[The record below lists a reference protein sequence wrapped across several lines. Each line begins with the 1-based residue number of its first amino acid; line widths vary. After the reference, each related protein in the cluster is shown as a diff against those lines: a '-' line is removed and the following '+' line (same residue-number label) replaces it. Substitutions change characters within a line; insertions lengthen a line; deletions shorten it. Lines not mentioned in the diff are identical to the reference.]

1 MRKLL
6 SIILALFLACASLL
20 AQNKINV
27 RGTVKDKTTGETLI
41 GVSVKVDDTTLG
53 TITDLD
59 GGYELMG
66 IPANSRLIFSYVG
79 MKSEI
84 RTATISGIINVS
96 LDSDAK
102 GLEEVV
108 VVGYGTSRKRDL
120 TGSIVSISG
129 ESLKSSPDY
138 NPVKSLQGKVPGL
151 SVTNSGSAGG
161 SPTVRIRGVATTNAD
176 TKPLYVVDGMF
187 IDNIDF
193 INPNDITSIEVL
205 KDPSSLAIFGVQGA
219 NGVIILTTK
228 RADKGKLSVSYDGYI
243 GTQILHNRDRVSLTN
258 ADQFT
263 MLYNEQLKNANPT
276 ATEWVGDLLGG
287 GTDWQSY
294 IFRPA
299 MVTNHGVSV
308 SNSNEKAS
316 TVFSVGYFKQDG
328 ILNYNSYQR
337 FNGRWAGDYTITK
350 NMKIGGNV
358 TLNRWDNTAA
368 TASVTNAVQALPTYS
383 PYAPEEDHDP
393 QNIGSYYTPSPG
405 IQKDVANPVAV
416 MEINKG
422 NSKSYGYRS
431 VGNVYVEFNFLK
443 DFTFKATGYGDIGIN
458 LGSNYTPRFNVNNS
472 SSNSSHKSEKTSF
485 SRNEAEYTK
494 YQTDLI
500 LNYNKKVDLHRIS
513 AMAGYTARVQESQGF
528 SAGVDTLV
536 NGDIWDVPEDFW
548 MLSMGSTNNKTNGD
562 WYEAE
567 SFISYLGR
575 LNYSYSDKYL
585 ASITFRTDG
594 SSKFSPNNRWGYFPS
609 VGLGWVITD
618 ENFMRELKDVLNYTK
633 IKASWGKLG
642 NDKIGNYLWF
652 PTINP
657 KGQQVVVNGKTYYIP
672 TVSNL
677 VDENIHWEV
686 VTGFDFGIESQLFN
700 SKLTLEAGYYTKTTN
715 DLLAYVAPP
724 VSVGAGFAITNAG
737 SLKNSGVEF
746 MLTWRDKIG
755 EFNYSASINGATLKN
770 EVLALGNDNSDIVT
784 GSYHRTSVGH
794 PVGAIYGYVQDGVFQ
809 NQNEINNY
817 YPASWISK
825 PGDIRYKDLDGD
837 EKITAADRDF
847 IGSTIPTFTY
857 GANLYASYQNFDIS
871 IDFNGAYGSEII
883 NTKKLPTY
891 AQFNYYTTSL
901 NRWHGEGT
909 SNFEPILD
917 TSRGHNFVPSTNL
930 LESGAYFRIR
940 SIQLGYNLPKV
951 VLKAIGVSKF
961 RIFANTQNP
970 LTFKQN
976 SGYTPEIGG
985 SILSGSI
992 DNGSTYPLPTTY
1004 TAGVSVNF

>member
-6 SIILALFLACASLL
+6 SIILALFLVCASLL
-20 AQNKINV
+20 AQDKINV

-59 GGYELMG
+59 GEYELMG

-358 TLNRWDNTAA
+358 TLNRWDNTGA

-458 LGSNYTPRFNVNNS
+458 LGSNYTPRFNVNNN

-536 NGDIWDVPEDFW
+536 NSDIWDVPEDFW
-548 MLSMGSTNNKTNGD
+548 MLSMGSANNKTNGD

-585 ASITFRTDG
+585 ASITFRADG

-618 ENFMRELKDVLNYTK
+618 ENFMRELKNVLNYTK

-657 KGQQVVVNGKTYYIP
+657 KGQQVVVDGKTYYIP

-686 VTGFDFGIESQLFN
+686 VTGFDFGIESQLLN
-700 SKLTLEAGYYTKTTN
+700 SKLTLEAGYYTKSTN

-755 EFNYSASINGATLKN
+755 KFNYSASINGATLKN

-871 IDFNGAYGSEII
+871 IDFNGAYGNEII

-940 SIQLGYNLPKV
+940 SIQLGYNLPKAA
-951 VLKAIGVSKF
+951 LKAIGVSKF

-992 DNGSTYPLPTTY
+992 DNGSTYPLSTTY

>member
-6 SIILALFLACASLL
+6 SIILALFLVCASLL
-20 AQNKINV
+20 AQDKINV

-41 GVSVKVDDTTLG
+41 GVSVKVDGTTLG

-79 MKSEI
+79 MKSET
-84 RTATISGIINVS
+84 RAATISGIINVS

-308 SNSNEKAS
+308 SNSNEKSS

-383 PYAPEEDHDP
+383 PYAPEEDHDS

-585 ASITFRTDG
+585 ASITFRADG

-609 VGLGWVITD
+609 IGLGWVITD
-618 ENFMRELKDVLNYTK
+618 ENFMRELKDILNYTK

-657 KGQQVVVNGKTYYIP
+657 KGQQVVVDGKTYYIP

-871 IDFNGAYGSEII
+871 IDFNGAYGNEII

>member
-6 SIILALFLACASLL
+6 SIILALFLVCASLL
-20 AQNKINV
+20 AQDKINV

-84 RTATISGIINVS
+84 RTVTISGIINVS

-513 AMAGYTARVQESQGF
+513 AMAGYTARLQESQGF

-585 ASITFRTDG
+585 ASITFRADG

-657 KGQQVVVNGKTYYIP
+657 KGQQVVVDGKTYYIP

>member
-6 SIILALFLACASLL
+6 SIILALFLVCASLL
-20 AQNKINV
+20 AQDKINV

-66 IPANSRLIFSYVG
+66 ILANSRLIFSYVG

-84 RTATISGIINVS
+84 RTATISGIINIS

-308 SNSNEKAS
+308 SNSNEKSS

-585 ASITFRTDG
+585 ASITFRADG

-657 KGQQVVVNGKTYYIP
+657 KGQQVVVDGKTYYIP

-724 VSVGAGFAITNAG
+724 VSVGVGFAITNAG

-857 GANLYASYQNFDIS
+857 GANLYANYQNFDIS
-871 IDFNGAYGSEII
+871 IDFNGAYGNEII

>member
-6 SIILALFLACASLL
+6 SIILALFLVCASLL
-20 AQNKINV
+20 AQDKINV

-41 GVSVKVDDTTLG
+41 GVSVKVDGTTLG

-79 MKSEI
+79 MKSET
-84 RTATISGIINVS
+84 RAATISGIINVS

-308 SNSNEKAS
+308 SNSNEKSS

-383 PYAPEEDHDP
+383 PYAPEEDHDS

-585 ASITFRTDG
+585 ASITFRADG

-609 VGLGWVITD
+609 IGLGWVITD
-618 ENFMRELKDVLNYTK
+618 ENFMRELKDILNYTK

-652 PTINP
+652 LTINP
-657 KGQQVVVNGKTYYIP
+657 KGQQVVVDGKTYYIP

-871 IDFNGAYGSEII
+871 IDFNGAYGNEII

>member
-6 SIILALFLACASLL
+6 SIILALFLVCASLL
-20 AQNKINV
+20 AQDKINV

-308 SNSNEKAS
+308 SNSNEKSS

-337 FNGRWAGDYTITK
+337 YNGRWAGDYTITK

-513 AMAGYTARVQESQGF
+513 AMAGYTARLQESQGF

-585 ASITFRTDG
+585 ASITFRADG

-618 ENFMRELKDVLNYTK
+618 ENFMRELKDILNYTK

-657 KGQQVVVNGKTYYIP
+657 KGQQVVVDGKTYYIP

-686 VTGFDFGIESQLFN
+686 VTGFDLGIESQLFN

>member
-6 SIILALFLACASLL
+6 SIILALFLVCASLL
-20 AQNKINV
+20 AQDKINV

-129 ESLKSSPDY
+129 ESLKSAPDY

-358 TLNRWDNTAA
+358 TLNRWDNTGA

-458 LGSNYTPRFNVNNS
+458 LGSNYTPRFNVNNN

-536 NGDIWDVPEDFW
+536 NSDIWDVPEDFW
-548 MLSMGSTNNKTNGD
+548 MLSMGSANNKTNGD

-585 ASITFRTDG
+585 ASITFRADG

-618 ENFMRELKDVLNYTK
+618 ENFMRELKNVLNYTK

-657 KGQQVVVNGKTYYIP
+657 KGQQVVVDGKTYYIP

-686 VTGFDFGIESQLFN
+686 ITGFDFGIESQVFN
-700 SKLTLEAGYYTKTTN
+700 SKLTLEAGYYTKSTN

-755 EFNYSASINGATLKN
+755 KFNYRASINGATLKN

-817 YPASWISK
+817 YPTSWISK

-837 EKITAADRDF
+837 QKITAADRDF

-857 GANLYASYQNFDIS
+857 GANLYASYQDFDLS
-871 IDFNGAYGSEII
+871 IDFNGAYGNEII

-917 TSRGHNFVPSTNL
+917 TSLGHNFVPSTNL

-940 SIQLGYNLPKV
+940 SIQLGYNLPKAA
-951 VLKAIGVSKF
+951 LKAIGVSKF

-992 DNGSTYPLPTTY
+992 DNGSTYPLSTTY

>member
-6 SIILALFLACASLL
+6 SIILALFLVCASLL
-20 AQNKINV
+20 AQDKINV

-308 SNSNEKAS
+308 SNSNEKSS

-337 FNGRWAGDYTITK
+337 YNGRWAGDYTITK

-513 AMAGYTARVQESQGF
+513 AMAGYTVRVQESQGF

-585 ASITFRTDG
+585 ASITFRADG

-657 KGQQVVVNGKTYYIP
+657 KGQQVVVDGKTYYIP

-700 SKLTLEAGYYTKTTN
+700 SKLTLEAGYYIKTTN